1 MSRRL
6 MAMVALSLC
15 TGVASAANVALGGA
29 VTLTGPGF
37 GDDSGWPAG
46 TLAAPATVTDGVFL
60 LEGTQWNLGTVYWS
74 DQGLMGN
81 NTVTIMLNAASI
93 VTGITA
99 QVDNNDDY
107 GIEYLDTAGNWHS
120 FATIPAVSGWGMVTR
135 SVSFAPV
142 TATAFQLRGVGGD
155 MLNSIS
161 EFQAEGRVAP
171 IPEPGTLALLGLALA
186 GLAASRRRARLSGGT
201 SRR

>member
-6 MAMVALSLC
+6 MAMAALLLC

-29 VTLTGPGF
+29 VTLSGTGF
-37 GDDSGWPAG
+37 GDNSGWPAG
-46 TLAAPATVTDGVFL
+46 ILAAPATVTDGVFL
-60 LEGTQWNLGTVYWS
+60 SEGTQWNLGTVYWS
-74 DQGLMGN
+74 DAGVMGA
-81 NTVTIMLNAASI
+81 NTVTIMLNNTSI

-107 GIEYLDTAGNWHS
+107 GIEYLDTAGSWHS
-120 FATIPAVSGWGMVTR
+120 LTTIPSISGWGMVTR

-161 EFQAEGRVAP
+161 EFQAEGRVAT
-171 IPEPGTLALLGLALA
+171 IPEPSTLALLGIA
-186 GLAASRRRARLSGGT
+186 GLAATLRRKK
-201 SRR
+201 